1 MAFNAFRRGWRSLL
15 SRGLTSAPVVSEI
28 NVLRRAFAQQSD
40 AHLSEAAKTIT
51 TLPEVIACTAVIAAR
66 VLGIEMHD
74 EQLQAA
80 LGLADGKIVEMQ
92 TGEGKTLAAVPAI
105 AWFARGHQGV
115 HVLTANQYL
124 AHRDA
129 EWMRGIY
136 ERLGLTVASIRQ
148 GMSSEER
155 REAYRADITYAT
167 ANEVGFDYLRDGL
180 AYNIDELVHRPLSDV
195 TAVIDEADS
204 ILIDEA
210 RIPLV
215 IAGGSGDQSTLP
227 VAADRAVR
235 HLQPGAHFTVE
246 NTRANVA
253 LTEAG
258 IRHVEQWMGITN
270 LFEAEYLTANAAVQ
284 EALHAHVLLT
294 KDIDYVV
301 QDDVVLS
308 VDEIKGRI
316 VSDRRWPAGLQT
328 ALECKEGVLMRTQGR
343 VLGSVTV
350 ENLLAL
356 YARIS
361 GMTGTAVTQ
370 AEELRD
376 IYGLSVLPIPTHRPL
391 ARTDLPDRVFATRRE
406 KNDAVVEEIVQVHA
420 TGQPVL
426 VGTASVE
433 ESEQLS
439 RRLGAV
445 PHRVLNARHEAQEAA
460 IIAKAGHK
468 GTVTISTNMA
478 GRGVDIV
485 LGEGVAA
492 LGGLHIVG
500 TSRYES
506 RRIDNQLRGRAGRQ
520 GDPGSSQFF
529 VSREDSLFTKFAEE
543 DPAVGVDQL
552 QRMAEGRSLDLRLF
566 LKKYEMVTE
575 AQRLQM
581 REMREAVLE
590 QSADVENVANVANV
604 ENVENVEAE
613 RRRRITL
620 ETIDDA
626 WADFLA
632 SVAELRSGTVWLSLA
647 GKNPHA
653 SYLQDVHAMFGEM
666 TASIGNDVETRIAS
680 ANPADDLPRQ
690 RGATWTYLTTDEP
703 FGSMTQR
710 MLRHLVKRL
719 RPSTRGS
726 GTRIE

>member
-1 MAFNAFRRGWRSLL
+1 MALDNLKRRWRSLF
-15 SRGLTSAPVVSEI
+15 SRGSSSVPVVSQI
-28 NVLRRAFAQQSD
+28 NTLRRTFAEQSD
-40 AHLSEAAKTIT
+40 AQLSEVARTMA
-51 TLPEVIACTAVIAAR
+51 TLPEVIALTAVVASR

-80 LGLADGKIVEMQ
+80 LGLADGTIVEMQ

-105 AWFARGHQGV
+105 AWFAREHQGV
-115 HVLTANQYL
+115 HVLTANEYL

-148 GMSSEER
+148 GMSAAER
-155 REAYRADITYAT
+155 RAAYQADITYAT
-167 ANEVGFDYLRDGL
+167 ADEVGFDYLRHGL
-180 AYNIDELVHRPLSDV
+180 AYDTDELVHRPLLDV

-215 IAGGSGDQSTLP
+215 IAGGSADQSTLP
-227 VAADRAVR
+227 LAADRAVR
-235 HLQPGAHFTVE
+235 HLQHGLQFTVE

-253 LTEAG
+253 LTETG
-258 IRHVEQWMGITN
+258 VRQIELWMGVTN
-270 LFEAEYLTANAAVQ
+270 LFEAAHLAANAAVQ

-294 KDIDYVV
+294 KDVDYVV
-301 QDDVVLS
+301 QDGVVLS
-308 VDEIKGRI
+308 VDEVKGRI

-328 ALECKEGVLMRTQGR
+328 ALECKEGVRMRTQGR
-343 VLGSVTV
+343 VLGLVTV
-350 ENLLAL
+350 ENLLAQ
-356 YARIS
+356 YARVS

-370 AEELRD
+370 AEEFRD

-391 ARTDLPDRVFATRRE
+391 VRIDHPDRVFATKRE
-406 KNDAVVEEIVQVHA
+406 KDDAVVEEIVRVHS

-439 RRLGAV
+439 RRLGAL
-445 PHRVLNARHEAQEAA
+445 PHHVLNARHEAQEAA
-460 IIAKAGHK
+460 IIAQAGQR

-520 GDPGSSQFF
+520 GDPGGSQFF
-529 VSREDSLFTKFAEE
+529 VSHEAVLFTKFADE
-543 DPAVGVDQL
+543 DLSVGVDQL
-552 QRMAEGRSLDLRLF
+552 QRMSEGRNLDLRLF

-581 REMREAVLE
+581 LEMREVVLE
-590 QSADVENVANVANV
+590 QST
-604 ENVENVEAE
+604 EAGSE

-626 WADFLA
+626 WSDFLA
-632 SVAELRSGTVWLSLA
+632 SVAELRSGTAWLSLG

-653 SYLQDVHAMFGEM
+653 SYLQDVHAMFGDM
-666 TASIGNDVETRIAS
+666 TASIDADVETRLAS
-680 ANPADDLPRQ
+680 ADSAGDQPRQ

-710 MLRHLVKRL
+710 MLRNLVKRM
-719 RPSTRGS
+719 RPTRAS
-726 GTRIE
+726 GNRIGQ

>member
-1 MAFNAFRRGWRSLL
+1 MRFWRSLFP
-15 SRGLTSAPVVSEI
+15 RGSSSAPVVSHI
-28 NVLRRAFAQQSD
+28 NALRRTFAQQSD
-40 AHLSEAAKTIT
+40 AHLAEVARAVA
-51 TLPEVIACTAVIAAR
+51 TLPEVVAITAVIAAR

-80 LGLADGKIVEMQ
+80 LGLADGTIVEMQ

-105 AWFARGHQGV
+105 AWFAREHQGV
-115 HVLTANQYL
+115 HVLTANEYL
-124 AHRDA
+124 AQRDA

-136 ERLGLTVASIRQ
+136 ERLGLTVASISQ
-148 GMSSEER
+148 GMSAAER
-155 REAYRADITYAT
+155 RAAYRADITYAT

-180 AYNIDELVHRPLSDV
+180 ACDPDERVHRPLADV

-215 IAGGSGDQSTLP
+215 IAGGIADQSTLP
-227 VAADRAVR
+227 LAADRAVR
-235 HLQPGAHFTVE
+235 HLRHGLHFTVE
-246 NTRANVA
+246 NRRANVA

-258 IRHVEQWMGITN
+258 VREVEQWMGITN
-270 LFEAEYLTANAAVQ
+270 LFEAEHLAANAAVQ

-294 KDIDYVV
+294 KDVDYVV

-328 ALECKEGVLMRTQGR
+328 ALECKEFVRMRTQGR

-350 ENLLAL
+350 ENLLAQ

-376 IYGLSVLPIPTHRPL
+376 IYGLSVLPIPPYRPL
-391 ARTDLPDRVFATRRE
+391 ARIDHPDRVFATRRE
-406 KNDAVVEEIVQVHA
+406 KDDAVVEEIVRVHA

-433 ESEQLS
+433 ESEHLS
-439 RRLGAV
+439 RRLGAL
-445 PHRVLNARHEAQEAA
+445 PHHVLNARHEAQEAA
-460 IIAKAGHK
+460 IIAKAGQR

-478 GRGVDIV
+478 GRGVDIM
-485 LGEGVAA
+485 LGEGVSA

-506 RRIDNQLRGRAGRQ
+506 RRVDNQLRGRAGRQ

-529 VSREDSLFTKFAEE
+529 VSREDVLFTKYAED
-543 DPAVGVDQL
+543 DPGVDGDQL

-566 LKKYEMVTE
+566 LKKYEVVTE

-581 REMREAVLE
+581 RERRDAVLDQPIDAAFE
-590 QSADVENVANVANV
+590 H
-604 ENVENVEAE
+604 
-613 RRRRITL
+613 RRRITL
-620 ETIDDA
+620 ETIDDL
-626 WADFLA
+626 WSDFLA

-653 SYLQDVHAMFGEM
+653 TYLRDVHAMFEEM
-666 TASIGNDVETRIAS
+666 IGSIDEEVETRLTSTDPTGDS
-680 ANPADDLPRQ
+680 ARQ

-703 FGSMTQR
+703 FGNMTQR
-710 MLRHLVKRL
+710 MLRHLGKQLKGLVR
-719 RPSTRGS
+719 RS
-726 GTRIE
+726 E

>member
-1 MAFNAFRRGWRSLL
+1 MRFWRSLFPRA
-15 SRGLTSAPVVSEI
+15 SSSAPVVSHI
-28 NVLRRAFAQQSD
+28 NALRRTFAHQSD
-40 AHLSEAAKTIT
+40 AHLSEAATT
-51 TLPEVIACTAVIAAR
+51 MATLPEVIALTAVVASR

-105 AWFARGHQGV
+105 AWLAREHQGV
-115 HVLTANQYL
+115 HVLTANEYL

-155 REAYRADITYAT
+155 RAAYRADVTYAT

-180 AYNIDELVHRPLSDV
+180 AYDTAELVHRPLLDV

-215 IAGGSGDQSTLP
+215 IAGGSADQSTLP
-227 VAADRAVR
+227 IAADRAVR
-235 HLQPGAHFTVE
+235 HLQHGLHFTVE

-258 IRHVEQWMGITN
+258 ARQVEVWMGITN
-270 LFEAEYLTANAAVQ
+270 LFEAAHLAANAAVQ

-294 KDIDYVV
+294 RDVDYVV

-328 ALECKEGVLMRTQGR
+328 ALECKEGVRMRTQGR

-350 ENLLAL
+350 EHLLAQ

-370 AEELRD
+370 AEEFKD

-391 ARTDLPDRVFATRRE
+391 ARTDHPDRVFATRRE
-406 KNDAVVEEIVQVHA
+406 KDDAVVEEIERVHT
-420 TGQPVL
+420 TGRPVL

-433 ESEQLS
+433 ESELLS
-439 RRLGAV
+439 RRLGAL
-445 PHRVLNARHEAQEAA
+445 PHHVLNARHEAQEAA
-460 IIAKAGHK
+460 IITKAGQR

-506 RRIDNQLRGRAGRQ
+506 RRVDNQLRGRAGRQ

-529 VSREDSLFTKFAEE
+529 VSREDALFTKFADD
-543 DPAVGVDQL
+543 DPGVDVDQL
-552 QRMAEGRSLDLRLF
+552 QRMAEGRSLDLRRF
-566 LKKYEMVTE
+566 LKKYETVIE
-575 AQRLQM
+575 SQRLQM
-581 REMREAVLE
+581 REMREDVLE
-590 QSADVENVANVANV
+590 QPA
-604 ENVENVEAE
+604 EAGSE
-613 RRRRITL
+613 RRRRLTL
-620 ETIDDA
+620 EVIDDA
-626 WADFLA
+626 WSDFLA
-632 SVAELRSGTVWLSLA
+632 SVAELRSGTAWLSLA

-666 TASIGNDVETRIAS
+666 TASIAAEVETRLAS
-680 ANPADDLPRQ
+680 ADSAHDQPRQ

-710 MLRHLVKRL
+710 VLRNLVKRL
-719 RPSTRGS
+719 RPTTRASGS
-726 GTRIE
+726 RIGQ

>member
-1 MAFNAFRRGWRSLL
+1 MRFWRSLFPRA
-15 SRGLTSAPVVSEI
+15 SSSASVVSHI
-28 NVLRRAFAQQSD
+28 NTLRRTFAQQSD
-40 AHLSEAAKTIT
+40 AHLSEAAKTMA
-51 TLPEVIACTAVIAAR
+51 TLPEVIALTAVVASR

-105 AWFARGHQGV
+105 AWFARERQGV
-115 HVLTANQYL
+115 HVLTANEYL

-148 GMSSEER
+148 GMSSDER
-155 REAYRADITYAT
+155 RAAYRADITYAT

-180 AYNIDELVHRPLSDV
+180 AYDTAELVHRPLLDV

-215 IAGGSGDQSTLP
+215 IAGGSADQSTLP
-227 VAADRAVR
+227 IAADRAAR
-235 HLQPGAHFTVE
+235 HLQHGLHFTVE

-258 IRHVEQWMGITN
+258 ARQVEVWMGITN
-270 LFEAEYLTANAAVQ
+270 LFEAAHLAANAAVQ

-294 KDIDYVV
+294 KDVDYVV
-301 QDDVVLS
+301 QDDAVLS

-328 ALECKEGVLMRTQGR
+328 ALECKEGVRMRTQGR

-350 ENLLAL
+350 ENLLAQ

-370 AEELRD
+370 AEEFRD

-391 ARTDLPDRVFATRRE
+391 ARTDHPDRVFATRRE
-406 KNDAVVEEIVQVHA
+406 KDDAVVEEIVRVHT
-420 TGQPVL
+420 TGRPVL

-439 RRLGAV
+439 RRLGAL
-445 PHRVLNARHEAQEAA
+445 PHHVLNARHEAQEAA
-460 IIAKAGHK
+460 IITKAGHR

-485 LGEGVAA
+485 LGEGVAS

-506 RRIDNQLRGRAGRQ
+506 RRVDNQLRGRAGRQ

-529 VSREDSLFTKFAEE
+529 VSREDALFTKYADD
-543 DPAVGVDQL
+543 DPGVDVDQL
-552 QRMAEGRSLDLRLF
+552 QRMAEGRNLDLRRF
-566 LKKYEMVTE
+566 LKKYETVIE

-581 REMREAVLE
+581 REMREDVLE
-590 QSADVENVANVANV
+590 QP
-604 ENVENVEAE
+604 VEAGSE
-613 RRRRITL
+613 RRRRVTL
-620 ETIDDA
+620 EVIDDA
-626 WADFLA
+626 WSDFLA
-632 SVAELRSGTVWLSLA
+632 SVAELRSGTAWLSLA

-653 SYLQDVHAMFGEM
+653 SYLQDVHTMFGEM
-666 TASIGNDVETRIAS
+666 TASLGSEVEARLAS
-680 ANPADDLPRQ
+680 ADSAHDQARQ

-710 MLRHLVKRL
+710 VLRNLVKRL
-719 RPSTRGS
+719 RPTTRASGS
-726 GTRIE
+726 RIGQ